1 MAGRSGFPGCHV
13 KGILAVLLLRQFP
26 EDFMDSYHRQPRRK
40 EQPGGQDCQFC
51 ASIDPNFTKRDPVD
65 RWVQGA
71 PQDSAIAH
79 VSENGHVL
87 HLIFEI
93 QKKRTQTPSRSA
105 TLVKSA

>member
-1 MAGRSGFPGCHV
+1 V
-13 KGILAVLLLRQFP
+13 LLRQFS

-40 EQPGGQDCQFC
+40 EQPSGRDCQFC
-51 ASIDPNFTKRDPVD
+51 AALDPNFTKRDPLD
-65 RWVQGA
+65 RWVQGV

-93 QKKRTQTPSRSA
+93 ERKRAQTPSRSA